1 MDLIYRA
8 AQDEWRQGRWP
19 DIHQARSRWPDA
31 GNVGIGCDSMQRVC
45 AAANTSWRLGT
56 VGGVIPVRNL
66 KGEEKIMK
74 PIDGAKDDRGKLP
87 LTLVPT
93 SLLRAVAKV
102 RAYGV
107 GKYGEKEN
115 WRTVAPERYQN
126 ALYRHF
132 LAYLDNPD
140 GIDAESGLPHIYHL
154 ACNAAFLVEFY
165 DLGIKGEKLS
175 ILVD

>member
-1 MDLIYRA
+1 M
-8 AQDEWRQGRWP
+8 
-19 DIHQARSRWPDA
+19 
-31 GNVGIGCDSMQRVC
+31 
-45 AAANTSWRLGT
+45 
-56 VGGVIPVRNL
+56 RNL
-66 KGEEKIMK
+66 KGEEKTMK

-154 ACNAAFLVEFY
+154 ACNVAFLVEFY